1 MTKLQDD
8 ERGAK
13 TLADN
18 QRWLA
23 DNADKTVRR
32 NESEASAHDRWDDEG
47 GSATDRSQQ
56 CQQ

>member
-1 MTKLQDD
+1 MTKLQDA

-18 QRWLA
+18 ERWLA
-23 DNADKTVRR
+23 ANADKTVRR
-32 NESEASAHDRWDDEG
+32 NESEATAHDRWDDEG
-47 GSATDRSQQ
+47 GSAPDGSQQ